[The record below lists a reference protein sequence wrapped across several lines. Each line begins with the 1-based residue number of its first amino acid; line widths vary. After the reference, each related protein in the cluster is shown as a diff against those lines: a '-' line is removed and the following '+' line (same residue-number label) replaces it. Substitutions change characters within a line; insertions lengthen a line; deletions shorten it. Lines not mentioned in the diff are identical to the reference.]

1 MGIEMEA
8 GKPGWYD
15 ALNGLPGL
23 IGSSLCETY
32 ELERLLTFLL
42 DAMAEKE
49 DNSVDLPVEQVRLIW
64 QVAREL
70 EVWRESADSN
80 RDYQYWDAVATARE
94 SYRQRV
100 RLGFDGQTAALSFE
114 KLAPVLT
121 AFRAKVRTGIE
132 RALAVNNGFPP
143 MSQRSSPPSSKVL
156 STPSRPSPTLPPPEA
171 CTAKSKRAVFL
182 IVS

>member
-1 MGIEMEA
+1 VFAKLLCLALNKFATLDPLGMGIEMEA

-114 KLAPVLT
+114 ELAPVLT

-143 MSQRSSPPSSKVL
+143 TYFLYTRS
-156 STPSRPSPTLPPPEA
+156 
-171 CTAKSKRAVFL
+171 F
-182 IVS
+182 